1 MGFMDTINAMT
12 VNSSEGSAV
21 NPQQNKIE
29 LLPHNQ
35 ELYDMIVEKI
45 NEGEKSIFYS
55 EGTGLG
61 KSFIFMR
68 LIQDFFADKKVLYIV
83 PKIAIWDNLTHYE
96 DFKKIENNVDMVT
109 FTKFNTYP
117 YDEEYCV
124 KYDAVFVDECHHML
138 SDIQGKNV
146 KQLLDDMISWDKF
159 AFGMT
164 ATPEVNGVYV
174 DEEMFD
180 VSCYGLDIYQAIE
193 RGIFPKM
200 DIAIG
205 IKEDLDIPDN
215 LREKF
220 SVTGTQTLLDRVLY
234 DYRHVTHWLAYFTT
248 QEELE
253 QNESELRKLF
263 PDYKLLK
270 IYNGCGDSSVIEEFE
285 NSIAPVILMSV
296 SMFLEG
302 MHLKNVG
309 GVLLYR
315 NIQKSHTYAQILGR
329 LCVIGQK
336 YTPVMVDITGS
347 ILTMK
352 QFYVPKSSRA
362 EGERKPYS
370 RKDIFDVTSKNY
382 QLLEDMSE
390 YMNLDSRKAWSD
402 DDDSFLKEYYSSK
415 GPEYCSIELERARHS
430 IIQRA
435 YYLGL
440 RVNKT
445 WTEEEDNILKEYYPI
460 EGKEAFKRLC
470 ERTIYQCYHRV
481 YKLGLSVPDALWS
494 KNEIDI
500 LKQYYAEEGVD
511 VVKRLPSRSKSSI
524 SGKAKTLG
532 LKFNMAKPGKHWTDE
547 ELNIIKEFY
556 ETEGP
561 DVVHRLPNRTK
572 TQIMSKASSIGLRAP
587 IGKYPKWTDGNTQKL
602 MELYPSIGREAF
614 KEFPEYSEA
623 VLKNKVK
630 SLKLKSPRIWT
641 SEEEKILKDNFPIIG
656 EGIVNLIPRHDYN
669 SCLSKARHLG
679 LIVDSRNIWTE
690 EEINTLVEFYPS
702 EGSKSFKR
710 ISTKTLNQ
718 CKQKACSLG
727 LRVNAPKQCVWSN
740 EEDSIL
746 MKYYPLEGTRVI
758 NRLPGRTIEAI
769 MSRAKVKGIKRI
781 RHKN

>member
-12 VNSSEGSAV
+12 VNNTEGSTV
-21 NPQQNKIE
+21 NPQVNKIE

-35 ELYDMIVEKI
+35 ELYDIVVEKI
-45 NEGEKSIFYS
+45 NAGEKSIFYS

-68 LIQDFFADKKVLYIV
+68 LVQDFFADKKVLYIV

-117 YDEEYCV
+117 YDEEYCT

-146 KQLLDDMISWDKF
+146 KQLLDDMTSWDKF

-180 VSCYGLDIYQAIE
+180 VSCYGLDMYQAIE

-215 LREKF
+215 LREKY
-220 SVTGTQTLLDRVLY
+220 SITGTQTLLDKVLY

-253 QNESELRKLF
+253 QNEGELRKLF

-270 IYNGCGDSSVIEEFE
+270 IYKGCGDSSIIEEFE

-302 MHLKNVG
+302 MHLRNVG

-329 LCVIGQK
+329 LCVVGQK

-347 ILTMK
+347 VLTMK

-362 EGERKPYS
+362 EGGRKAYS
-370 RKDIFDVTSKNY
+370 RKDIFDVTSKDY

-390 YMNLDSRKAWSD
+390 YINLDSRKTWSID
-402 DDDSFLKEYYSSK
+402 EDLFLQNNYTEL
-415 GPEYCSIELERARHS
+415 GPIKCSEKLNKSYAAVK
-430 IIQRA
+430 QRA
-435 YYLGL
+435 ELLGL
-440 RVNKT
+440 SKHIADWNEERV
-445 WTEEEDNILKEYYPI
+445 NILKNRYVDEGSKCFKELI
-460 EGKEAFKRLC
+460 EQG
-470 ERTIYQCYHRV
+470 I
-481 YKLGLSVPDALWS
+481 
-494 KNEIDI
+494 
-500 LKQYYAEEGVD
+500 
-511 VVKRLPSRSKSSI
+511 SKSACM
-524 SGKAKTLG
+524 AKVHKLG
-532 LKFNMAKPGKHWTDE
+532 LKFKDDRTWSDSDTELLLSLNEQEVSRE
-547 ELNIIKEFY
+547 EIAS
-556 ETEGP
+556 
-561 DVVHRLPNRTK
+561 RLGRTK
-572 TQIMSKASSIGLRAP
+572 CAIESR
-587 IGKYPKWTDGNTQKL
+587 
-602 MELYPSIGREAF
+602 
-614 KEFPEYSEA
+614 
-623 VLKNKVK
+623 
-630 SLKLKSPRIWT
+630 
-641 SEEEKILKDNFPIIG
+641 
-656 EGIVNLIPRHDYN
+656 
-669 SCLSKARHLG
+669 LS
-679 LIVDSRNIWTE
+679 
-690 EEINTLVEFYPS
+690 
-702 EGSKSFKR
+702 
-710 ISTKTLNQ
+710 
-718 CKQKACSLG
+718 SLG
-727 LRVNAPKQCVWSN
+727 LTKGKAYWSD
-740 EEDSIL
+740 EQTQDLIKAVKEGKDSIL
-746 MKYYPLEGTRVI
+746 TMFDDKTEKQVQTKIYKLKE
-758 NRLPGRTIEAI
+758 
-769 MSRAKVKGIKRI
+769 KGFI
-781 RHKN
+781 

>member
-12 VNSSEGSAV
+12 VNSSEGSAA

-45 NEGEKSIFYS
+45 NEDEKSIFYS

-68 LIQDFFADKKVLYIV
+68 LVQDFFANKKVLYIV

-117 YDEEYCV
+117 YDEEYCT

-146 KQLLDDMISWDKF
+146 KQLLDNMTSWDKF

-180 VSCYGLDIYQAIE
+180 VSCYGLDMYQAIE

-347 ILTMK
+347 ILNMK
-352 QFYVPKSSRA
+352 QFYVPKSPRA
-362 EGERKPYS
+362 SEGQRKKYD
-370 RKDIFDVTSKNY
+370 RRDIFDVTSKGY
-382 QLLEDMSE
+382 ELLELIEVSGILYNTTFSIDYRGIKARNAAELGRALGMSSVYVPTMLRAHPSWSFE
-390 YMNLDSRKAWSD
+390 DVIDNWYKIRENIVDYKGFKAKSISD
-402 DDDSFLKEYYSSK
+402 LCAQLGCSLSKYYTTKDKNGGKLSLEEFIDIQTTKSNPTPIVDYR
-415 GPEYCSIELERARHS
+415 GIIAYSEGELCEK
-430 IIQRA
+430 
-435 YYLGL
+435 
-440 RVNKT
+440 V
-445 WTEEEDNILKEYYPI
+445 
-460 EGKEAFKRLC
+460 GKEKHYLYGRRKSGFNCTYEELIDKYY
-470 ERTIYQCYHRV
+470 ESKENEIVIGSDV
-481 YKLGLSVPDALWS
+481 YVSENDFCRKLGFARS
-494 KNEIDI
+494 K
-500 LKQYYAEEGVD
+500 
-511 VVKRLPSRSKSSI
+511 VKRLRAEGFSYEQIATKKFEIPICFIEGIPVYSYHKA
-524 SGKAKTLG
+524 GKI
-532 LKFNMAKPGKHWTDE
+532 
-547 ELNIIKEFY
+547 LNI
-556 ETEGP
+556 
-561 DVVHRLPNRTK
+561 D
-572 TQIMSKASSIGLRAP
+572 S
-587 IGKYPKWTDGNTQKL
+587 
-602 MELYPSIGREAF
+602 
-614 KEFPEYSEA
+614 
-623 VLKNKVK
+623 
-630 SLKLKSPRIWT
+630 
-641 SEEEKILKDNFPIIG
+641 KILKSYLDKGMSVDDIRKYRADLEIRCTRYRGVNVFSQRTANADMQMGSDYVGKIMRKYQLSIEEAVDYIFETRPDIRAKFEDDAKDDLEYKGVPITSAADASRHIG
-656 EGIVNLIPRHDYN
+656 KNPNYIHHIMKRKKIGI
-669 SCLSKARHLG
+669 K
-679 LIVDSRNIWTE
+679 
-690 EEINTLVEFYPS
+690 
-702 EGSKSFKR
+702 
-710 ISTKTLNQ
+710 
-718 CKQKACSLG
+718 
-727 LRVNAPKQCVWSN
+727 
-740 EEDSIL
+740 
-746 MKYYPLEGTRVI
+746 
-758 NRLPGRTIEAI
+758 EAI
-769 MSRAKVKGIKRI
+769 DFALSRLKE
-781 RHKN
+781 